1 MTRSRPWVREHVT
14 ETLTIPAELAQLTHV
29 RSWIVERLTAAAV
42 QAPARVDIEL
52 VVTEAVA
59 NVVRH
64 TYRGA
69 NGTIEV
75 ELSVDGEVIRLVITD
90 DGPPWDGTRA
100 APAEDGRG
108 GYGVP
113 LIEEVMDRVEH
124 RALEPAG
131 NRLTL
136 EKRVGS

>member
-1 MTRSRPWVREHVT
+1 VA
-14 ETLTIPAELAQLTHV
+14 ETLTIPAELAQLAHV
-29 RSWIVERLTAAAV
+29 RSWIVERLADAGV

-64 TYRGA
+64 TFRGRD
-69 NGTIEV
+69 GSIEV
-75 ELSVDGEVIRLVITD
+75 SVAVADGVVQLVIID

-100 APAEDGRG
+100 TPADDGRG

-136 EKRVGS
+136 EKRVES